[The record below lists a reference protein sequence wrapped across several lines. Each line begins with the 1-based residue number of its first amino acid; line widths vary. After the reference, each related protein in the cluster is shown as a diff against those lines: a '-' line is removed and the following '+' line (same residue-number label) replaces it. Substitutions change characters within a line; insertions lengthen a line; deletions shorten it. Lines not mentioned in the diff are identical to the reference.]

1 MKRIEDI
8 EKLSLEELE
17 QEAAQVPVPEGLAGR
32 IETALAA
39 VAVGQTSGDFQGEPV
54 SGESR
59 NDDRRQRGYWRA
71 AFASFA
77 VAAAVA
83 AVLILHRPA
92 PKDSFDDPLLAYQQV
107 EETLQFIAQ
116 KINKVY
122 E

>member
-17 QEAAQVPVPEGLAGR
+17 KEAAQVPVPEGLAGR
-32 IETALAA
+32 IENALAA
-39 VAVGQTSGDFQGEPV
+39 ETVGQPPV
-54 SGESR
+54 VIPVFTKKRFSQKSAGRLLGGSIV
-59 NDDRRQRGYWRA
+59 
-71 AFASFA
+71 ASLA
-77 VAAAVA
+77 VAAAIA
-83 AVLILHRPA
+83 TVLILHRPA

>member
-8 EKLSLEELE
+8 EKMSLEELE
-17 QEAAQVPVPEGLAGR
+17 LESSQVPVPEGLTGR
-32 IETALAA
+32 IKDALAA
-39 VAVGQTSGDFQGEPV
+39 ERVSEPSGAFLAEPFFGED
-54 SGESR
+54 R
-59 NDDRRQRGYWRA
+59 NDDRRRRRHWHA
-71 AFASFA
+71 AFGSFA

>member
-17 QEAAQVPVPEGLAGR
+17 KEAAQVPVPEGLAGR
-32 IETALAA
+32 IEDALAA
-39 VAVGQTSGDFQGEPV
+39 EAVGQPS
-54 SGESR
+54 
-59 NDDRRQRGYWRA
+59 RQRMPWRA

>member
-17 QEAAQVPVPEGLAGR
+17 QEASQVPVPEGLTGR
-32 IETALAA
+32 IEYALAA
-39 VAVGQTSGDFQGEPV
+39 ERISEPFLGEH
-54 SGESR
+54 R
-59 NDDRRQRGYWRA
+59 NDDRQRKHWHA
-71 AFASFA
+71 AFATFA
-77 VAAAVA
+77 IAAAVA
-83 AVLILHRPA
+83 TVLILHRPA

>member
-17 QEAAQVPVPEGLAGR
+17 QEAAQVPVPEGLASR
-32 IETALAA
+32 IKTALAA
-39 VAVGQTSGDFQGEPV
+39 EAVG
-54 SGESR
+54 

-83 AVLILHRPA
+83 AVLMLHRPA

>member
-8 EKLSLEELE
+8 EKMSLEQLE
-17 QEAAQVPVPEGLAGR
+17 QEAAQVSVPEGLTGR
-32 IETALAA
+32 IKDALAA
-39 VAVGQTSGDFQGEPV
+39 TDLTQKKAGRLLRGSIVASL
-54 SGESR
+54 
-59 NDDRRQRGYWRA
+59 
-71 AFASFA
+71 A

-83 AVLILHRPA
+83 AVLMLHRPA

>member
-17 QEAAQVPVPEGLAGR
+17 KEAAQVPVPEGLAGR
-32 IETALAA
+32 IENALAA
-39 VAVGQTSGDFQGEPV
+39 ETVGQPPV
-54 SGESR
+54 VIPVFTKKRFSQKSAGRLLGGSII
-59 NDDRRQRGYWRA
+59 A
-71 AFASFA
+71 TL
-77 VAAAVA
+77 AAASVA

>member
-17 QEAAQVPVPEGLAGR
+17 LEAAQVPVPEGLADRIKGALTATELSKKSTGR
-32 IETALAA
+32 LLGGSI
-39 VAVGQTSGDFQGEPV
+39 VAT
-54 SGESR
+54 
-59 NDDRRQRGYWRA
+59 
-71 AFASFA
+71 FA
-77 VAAAVA
+77 VAAALA